1 LGRGKGFSVQSP
13 TGSDNDNAAE
23 LAPTPHGAAAV
34 PPLPVKPLEMDES
47 EASIA
52 AQAAQAAQAARRF
65 CTVCGGVW
73 DAVRAV
79 CPDCEAR
86 QKMPA
91 PIAPLPPMGRPVGS
105 ALALY
110 FTLLGT
116 ILIGAVIILVGGSSI
131 GAIDVEI
138 AIGILDA
145 LIVIGWCAASPREI
159 LPLLG
164 NPAAPRWYAVALGA
178 VPVTFL
184 LATLTVGFLV
194 KFCGLPQ
201 VEYVRPVFEAGY
213 GWPTIVLLTCVQPAI
228 FEELAFRGVIL
239 GGMRQVLDDRE
250 AIVVAA
256 MLFMI
261 IHLSLL
267 SFPHLVLIGLVLGYV
282 RVKSGSLYPG
292 MLAHFG
298 HNLAVVLT
306 ERWLS

>member
-1 LGRGKGFSVQSP
+1 VQSP

-23 LAPTPHGAAAV
+23 LSPPTNGAPAV
-34 PPLPVKPLEMDES
+34 PPPLPVKPLEMDQS
-47 EASIA
+47 KASIVA
-52 AQAAQAAQAARRF
+52 EAVRRF
-65 CTVCGGVW
+65 CTVCGGAW
-73 DAVRAV
+73 DAARAV

-91 PIAPLPPMGRPVGS
+91 LITPLPPMGRPVGS

-116 ILIGAVIILVGGSSI
+116 ILIAAAIILIGGNSI
-131 GAIDVEI
+131 GAINVEI
-138 AIGILDA
+138 AIAIVDVGI
-145 LIVIGWCAASPREI
+145 VVGWCAATPREI

-213 GWPTIVLLTCVQPAI
+213 GWPTILLLTCVQPAI

-256 MLFMI
+256 MMFMI